1 MADISPD
8 FANMAFEYSPLLHT
22 EQHVLNITY
31 PAIHLLPEGTSLHL
45 EPPTDCSYREKPRLG
60 TYHLSADNLS
70 FFHCFP
76 VKPLARYLPQSEDG
90 LHLLTIN
97 MLAAIPGHSI
107 LECVSYINIHG
118 EVQHSVCLKVTWSDQ
133 DQDEFDYELSDSEL
147 KRTFS
152 LNVAHNA
159 HPWLDL
165 LFNLAYRCSDR
176 AYLHVQEQLRIHSP
190 SHASQQEALWAD
202 LWDTA
207 PSISGHDL
215 FMSHVQC
222 QLENGSKVFLIDLDP
237 ENVAAHANQ
246 PIRILLLCGHSQQFV
261 YALFRVMPDLA
272 CLQASCHTCNRPV
285 LEPADMI
292 ALSNRLSR
300 LEREAFCL
308 GEADWV
314 ALDTPVMTTTC
325 ELKVSVHDV
334 CQILHGMLGKFEVP
348 PSATPTALSF
358 ARLPETQ
365 AVLGVLLQELRGA
378 GDMLRATPSGLLRDL
393 EVESRR
399 ALMWFLGSTDQNS
412 TVFLPPGLLA
422 FLSGWLLRTVNLL
435 SGNRRVAA
443 EVVEGLSLQ
452 LGAVQVDGRESKS
465 VRICG

>member
-1 MADISPD
+1 
-8 FANMAFEYSPLLHT
+8 
-22 EQHVLNITY
+22 V
-31 PAIHLLPEGTSLHL
+31 
-45 EPPTDCSYREKPRLG
+45 
-60 TYHLSADNLS
+60 
-70 FFHCFP
+70 FFHRFD

-90 LHLLTIN
+90 LDLLTIN
-97 MLAAIPGHSI
+97 LLAAVPGHSN
-107 LECVSYINIHG
+107 LECVSYINTHG
-118 EVQHSVCLKVTWSDQ
+118 EVQHIVCFKVTWSDQ

-176 AYLHVQEQLRIHSP
+176 AYLHVQEQLRAHSP
-190 SHASQQEALWAD
+190 AHASQQETLWAD
-202 LWDTA
+202 IWDSA

-246 PIRILLLCGHSQQFV
+246 PIRILLPCGHSQQFV
-261 YALFRVMPDLA
+261 YAYFRVRPDLA
-272 CLQASCHTCNRPV
+272 CLEAACHTCDQPV

-314 ALDTPVMTTTC
+314 ALDTLVMTTTC

-334 CQILHGMLGKFEVP
+334 CQILLGMLGTFEVP
-348 PSATPTALSF
+348 SSATPTALSF

-365 AVLGVLLQELRGA
+365 AVLGVLLLELRGA
-378 GDMLRATPSGLLRDL
+378 GDVLRATPSGLLLDL
-393 EVESRR
+393 EAESMR
-399 ALMWFLGSTDQNS
+399 ALM
-412 TVFLPPGLLA
+412 
-422 FLSGWLLRTVNLL
+422 
-435 SGNRRVAA
+435 
-443 EVVEGLSLQ
+443 
-452 LGAVQVDGRESKS
+452 
-465 VRICG
+465 